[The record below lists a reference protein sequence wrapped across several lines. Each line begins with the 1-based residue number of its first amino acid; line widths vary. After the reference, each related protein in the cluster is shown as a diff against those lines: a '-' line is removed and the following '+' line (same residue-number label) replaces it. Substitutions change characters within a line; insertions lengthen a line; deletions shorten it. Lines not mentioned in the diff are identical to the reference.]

1 MWAKDMEVALGEA
14 AKGVGGMAIER
25 LWFGMVRMGKV
36 WEEGRLSSML
46 SGGGRDIRNEG
57 VDVYMDLELER
68 IAK

>member
-1 MWAKDMEVALGEA
+1 M
-14 AKGVGGMAIER
+14 GGMAIER